1 MRFFVVAGLL
11 DPLNIDFLT
20 GLTEAAISGRI
31 VRPSNSNSFIFSFI
45 MLTIRLQRA
54 GKKHQTLFRI
64 VLADKSAA
72 ASKKFQEVLASYN
85 PHTKALVV
93 KDQERLN
100 YWISQKVE
108 LSPTV
113 HNLFVTQN
121 IISEPKTKAFSIPK
135 KPVEAAAPEAPTA
148 ATPAESVEARIEEQS
163 VDTPAEPTPEPVAEE
178 VPAEAAA
185 EPQS

>member
-1 MRFFVVAGLL
+1 
-11 DPLNIDFLT
+11 
-20 GLTEAAISGRI
+20 
-31 VRPSNSNSFIFSFI
+31 

-54 GKKHQTLFRI
+54 GKKHQTLYRV

-72 ASKKFQEVLASYN
+72 AGKKFQEVLASYN
-85 PHTKALVV
+85 PHTKALVI

-100 YWISQKVE
+100 YWIGQKVE

-135 KPVEAAAPEAPTA
+135 KPVEAASTETPAAEA
-148 ATPAESVEARIEEQS
+148 PAESAEAPAETSEAPAEEPVAETPVEA
-163 VDTPAEPTPEPVAEE
+163 TPEPVAEE
-178 VPAEAAA
+178 APAETAPTE